1 MRIKKA
7 IPSRLDI
14 EAHTS
19 SEITYQNTKF
29 ACGCPMVEPAMW
41 NKNYDS
47 QLIDMPHQNLPSLA
61 SNSYIRLSFSL
72 FLFLFFFF
80 FNETQEH
87 K

>member
-1 MRIKKA
+1 
-7 IPSRLDI
+7 
-14 EAHTS
+14 
-19 SEITYQNTKF
+19 
-29 ACGCPMVEPAMW
+29 MVEPAMW

-61 SNSYIRLSFSL
+61 SNSYIRLSFSF
-72 FLFLFFFF
+72 FLFFSFFFF

>member
-1 MRIKKA
+1 
-7 IPSRLDI
+7 
-14 EAHTS
+14 
-19 SEITYQNTKF
+19 
-29 ACGCPMVEPAMW
+29 MVEPTKW

-61 SNSYIRLSFSL
+61 SNSYIRPS
-72 FLFLFFFF
+72 FFFF